1 METRAPSR
9 VSFDLEMLVE
19 LVNPLHSRI
28 EQITEVNFAE
38 LFIDKVAM
46 DNSEERDRNE
56 NARVQ
61 ATLCTVTICGAK
73 FASEE

>member
-1 METRAPSR
+1 
-9 VSFDLEMLVE
+9 ML
-19 LVNPLHSRI
+19 LNPLRSRI

>member
-19 LVNPLHSRI
+19 LVNLLHSRI

-46 DNSEERDRNE
+46 DTSELR
-56 NARVQ
+56 
-61 ATLCTVTICGAK
+61 LI
-73 FASEE
+73 